1 MAKQLIV
8 NADDYGRTEGVSR
21 GIRRAHLEGIVSTT
35 TVMMNLPGAA
45 EAVRLAKEESPQ
57 LGLGVHLNV
66 TYGEPLSP
74 KVKRSSLTDSL
85 GRLPAKEFFFQHP
98 DRSVL
103 DDVKRE
109 WRTQIETFLACD
121 TVLDHIDSHHHVAL
135 ASAHLWGLYLEC
147 ADEYGCGV
155 RLPNA
160 VDVPDDALRDALPQR
175 CIDFARHEAGRLLG
189 DTAIHHPDHFFSS
202 FFAAGVSL
210 EHFVHVLRTLPD
222 GVSELMCH
230 PGYVDAEL
238 RTTSGYAKPREQ
250 EYQIL
255 TDPSVRQAIRENKI
269 TLTTFLRAW
278 A

>member
-74 KVKRSSLTDSL
+74 KVKRSSMTDSL
-85 GRLPAKEFFFQHP
+85 GRLPPKEFFFQHP
-98 DRSVL
+98 GRIVP

-109 WRTQIETFLACD
+109 WRTQIETFLACGA
-121 TVLDHIDSHHHVAL
+121 VLDHIDSHHHVAL
-135 ASAHLWGLYLEC
+135 ASGQLWGLYLEC
-147 ADEYGCGV
+147 AGEYGCGV

-160 VDVPDDALRDALPQR
+160 VDVPDDELRDALPQR
-175 CIDFARHEAGRLLG
+175 CIDFARREALRSL
-189 DTAIHHPDHFFSS
+189 DDADIHHPDHFFAS

-210 EHFVHVLRTLPD
+210 EHFIRILRSLPD
-222 GVSELMCH
+222 GVNELMCH
-230 PGYVDAEL
+230 PGFVDSEL
-238 RTTSGYAKPREQ
+238 RATSGYAKPRER
-250 EYQIL
+250 EFQIL
-255 TDPSVRQAIRENKI
+255 TDPAVRQAIQENRI
-269 TLTTFLRAW
+269 TLSSFRRAR